1 MIMSVTSYFFPKEAL
16 QGEDLPSHITW
27 KDFKFDKIQ
36 IIHPKTV
43 SLKEIYNVDD
53 KDVVIKEGIIE
64 ISKVQVNGYLGVVY
78 ETEILPEKAHKDK
91 IEYFFLSE
99 GKSIQNL
106 KTDFYLFRPDV
117 VVKSIPQEIQVNP
130 ETGEV
135 KPKILVR
142 NFGEG
147 TAYIDIETK
156 PESEI
161 KKSRPKFVDDF
172 LEDFKRGVKS
182 SILILKKNFSVYE
195 TLLIKV
201 EKFLTNP
208 VKFSKKPLD
217 EFKKF
222 EKEMNSA
229 MEENEEFARAFAETL
244 AEVFL
249 RSREFVNVYQFI
261 LDYINS
267 IGKEKMLVRDP
278 FNVIKVGK
286 KPRIISMNVKYVDM
300 LRQVCEPI
308 PVADIKIVGTKDS
321 EIPLFK
327 LFQWGEQ

>member
-1 MIMSVTSYFFPKEAL
+1 MSVTSYFFPKEAL

-27 KDFKFDKIQ
+27 KELKFDKIQ
-36 IIHPKTV
+36 IVHPKFI
-43 SLKEIYNVDD
+43 SLKEIYNVAD
-53 KDVVIKEGIIE
+53 KDVVVKAGLIE
-64 ISKVQVNGYLGVVY
+64 ISKVQVNGYLGLVY
-78 ETEILPEKAHKDK
+78 GTEILPEKAQKDK

-117 VVKSIPQEIQVNP
+117 VVKDAPQEIQVNP

-135 KPKILVR
+135 KPKILLR

-147 TAYIDIETK
+147 TAYIDIEMK
-156 PESEI
+156 PGSEI
-161 KKSRPKFVDDF
+161 KKNRPKFVDVFIKDF
-172 LEDFKRGVKS
+172 EKGVKS
-182 SILILKKNFSVYE
+182 SISILKKDFKVYE
-195 TLLIKV
+195 ELLSKV
-201 EKFLTNP
+201 EAYLTNP
-208 VKFSKKPLD
+208 VKFSKKPIG

-222 EKEMNSA
+222 EDEMGSA
-229 MEENEEFARAFAETL
+229 MEENEEFAKAFVETL

-249 RSREFVNVYQFI
+249 RSREFVNVYQFV

-278 FNVIKVGK
+278 FNVIKVSK
-286 KPRIISMNVKYVDM
+286 EPKTISMNLKCVDM
-300 LRQVCEPI
+300 LKQVCEPI
-308 PVADIKIVGTKDS
+308 PVTDIKIVGTKDS

-327 LFQWGEQ
+327 IFQWGEP